1 MTGTEMAAMIVAIA
15 SVAGVVLLGVALLA
29 MHRTLREMRCTV
41 ELLQQET
48 KTVISDLSDTVEAAN
63 YELHRID
70 RMVGTAETISGTVDA
85 ASRLAYTA
93 VSNPMIKGLA
103 AASGTG
109 RAAKS
114 FRRRRGA

>member
-1 MTGTEMAAMIVAIA
+1 MTGTEMGVMIAAIA

-29 MHRTLREMRCTV
+29 MHRTLREMRRTV
-41 ELLQQET
+41 ELLQVET
-48 KTVISDLSDTVEAAN
+48 KSVIDELSDTVAAAN

-103 AASGTG
+103 VASGTG
-109 RAAKS
+109 RAARS
-114 FRRRRGA
+114 FRRRRGT